1 MSKFEML
8 NTAVSRRSVLT
19 GALALGSVAALSG
32 CGGNGDGGSSA
43 AAEIT
48 SLEVQFVPTNNDG
61 SLEAKAKPFA
71 DYLTEKLGVET
82 NVTLATDYTTIVE
95 AMASGQVQLGI
106 MPPAA
111 YVMARNQGC
120 AEALL
125 TSELGAYDR
134 KTGLPIE
141 GELTGTFKG
150 EILRLCM
157 RYETPVVVGTDAHH
171 TSGVGQF
178 GEALAALEDTGF
190 PEELVANTSLE
201 KYERLL
207 AESRRA

>member
-95 AMASGQVQLGI
+95 AMVSGQVQLGI

-134 KTGLPIE
+134 ETGLPIE
-141 GELTGTFKG
+141 GELTGAFKG
-150 EILRLCM
+150 EILHLCM

-178 GEALAALEDTGF
+178 GEALADLEDTGF